1 MTFFV
6 LFSCSLCKSGIREI
20 KKKVL
25 NILMRKKTVYIN
37 GVSIFISILYLLYE
51 WRKKLRTNMGAVRPT
66 LSGTGTLNK

>member
-1 MTFFV
+1 
-6 LFSCSLCKSGIREI
+6 
-20 KKKVL
+20 
-25 NILMRKKTVYIN
+25 MRKKTVYIN